1 MIKIVRLFIISCILV
16 LMSIMGLYA
25 QDLRQAGPAGTKI
38 IFQTDKKI
46 IPCKWRNKKTQPEY
60 SFIHADDIPHTLEIL
75 NTSLGKYPE
84 VVLKKNL
91 KRIYVLK
98 KLYFFGLEYGGTY
111 YRREIFLTNNGIKN
125 GYTDQYIE
133 GTFHHEFSSVL
144 IKRYGRFLD
153 TEGWLKANPDDF
165 SYGKGGVE
173 ALRNNTTGLKLD
185 TALFNKG
192 FLNEY
197 SLSSFEEDL
206 NCYAEYLFRNNPG
219 FWQAWEV
226 SEAIRRKTAILISF
240 YHRIDPVF
248 TEEYFKGL

>member
-1 MIKIVRLFIISCILV
+1 MIKSGRLILLSYLMV
-16 LMSIMGLYA
+16 LMSVTGLSA

-38 IFQTDKKI
+38 IFQTDKNI
-46 IPCKWRNKKTQPEY
+46 IPCKWRNKKTRPEY
-60 SFIHADDIPHTLEIL
+60 SFIRADDIPHTLEIL
-75 NTSLGKYPE
+75 NTSLGKYPPL
-84 VVLKKNL
+84 VLKKNL

-111 YRREIFLTNNGIKN
+111 YKKEIFLTNNGKES

-144 IKRYGRFLD
+144 IKRYGRFLN
-153 TEGWLKANPDDF
+153 TEGWLEANPDGF
-165 SYGKGGVE
+165 SYGDGGVE
-173 ALRNNTTGLKLD
+173 ALRKNTTGLKLD
-185 TALFNKG
+185 TALFDKG

-206 NCYAEYLFRNNPG
+206 NCYAEYIFRNDPG
-219 FWQAWEV
+219 FWQAWEL

-248 TEEYFKGL
+248 SQEYFKRL